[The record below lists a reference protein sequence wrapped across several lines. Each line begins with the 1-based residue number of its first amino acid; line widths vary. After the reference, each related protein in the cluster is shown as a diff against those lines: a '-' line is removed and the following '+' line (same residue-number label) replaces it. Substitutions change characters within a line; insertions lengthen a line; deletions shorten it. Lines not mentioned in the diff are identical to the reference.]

1 MMRSPRPFAFLSPR
15 SFLSPLAVGASLAVG
30 AVLFAE
36 EPPAPQATPEDTQ
49 RRMEEV
55 LHQRAVKAE
64 ADRVAGLHALAEGRR
79 LKGEGRFEEALKS
92 LEQAVSL
99 VPLNPEAQEELQS
112 VRSALGTTPDRRKEL
127 IDQIAHAKA
136 AREDQ
141 QRVAV
146 EGKVREGE
154 RFIADHRYGDALQV
168 LREAQETVRW
178 LPYGSSQVDHWRTTV
193 STLLKQA
200 EFGSQQE
207 EAKRREVQMQK
218 AETDAA
224 HEYALSQ
231 QQLTRRVDALRAQG
245 KEALQAERWEEAER
259 VAREIDGL
267 LPGDPGASQFRL
279 LSRERRHVDTTDKM
293 RHERVEQEANLRE
306 FSKEQQVPYTGQDPE
321 DVMRHPGNWEA
332 IRRRGQQAGT
342 GESAQ
347 DPVWKQVLQERLRQ
361 QVHYQFEDVSFKD
374 AKGYLEVQGRVVI
387 NVDKLAQESNTTLND
402 TLIQLAS
409 PDEGMSLE
417 SALNYLTK
425 AVGLAWTLRDETIMI
440 TTEDGLKE
448 KAGLLQYDVRDL
460 IGEVQDYVGPTI
472 SIGGAGGTS
481 NPGISFDNTAETD
494 EEKKVTGETLVDFIK
509 EYVDKPVWEAP
520 ENSIQFKNGRLFVT
534 APPDT
539 QKRIREVLKGFREQ
553 RTLQVLIQ
561 ARFLTVNDLN
571 LQEMGVSWNG
581 LNPALSTPPP
591 GTGGGSGFRNS
602 GVDDYR
608 LGTTDS
614 SSTGSAF
621 LQSRF
626 PRSFN
631 GNLNPTGLP
640 AGGLGGTIAFLD
652 DFQVMAFI
660 KAVEQ
665 SSKANLLTAPTLLCF
680 NTQRA
685 NMVNVTQM
693 AYVQDYTAVVQVQAV
708 GYDPEIGYV
717 MTGIVFD
724 VRPIVSADRKYITL
738 ELRPTVSLLTS
749 MRLVTVVSGATPLAL
764 EAPIVNMQAIRTT
777 VSVPDGGTLLIGG
790 LTNYDET
797 SNYSGVPF
805 ISKIP
810 FLSIL
815 FSYRG
820 KANNRQSIV
829 ILVKA
834 QIIDQREIEDTQYG
848 KE

>member
-1 MMRSPRPFAFLSPR
+1 MMRSARPLT
-15 SFLSPLAVGASLAVG
+15 LMLCSLAVG

-36 EPPAPQATPEDTQ
+36 ESPAPQAAAPEDTQ

-55 LHQRAVKAE
+55 LRQRAVKAE
-64 ADRVAGLHALAEGRR
+64 ADRIAGLHALAEGRR
-79 LKGEGRFEEALKS
+79 LKGEGRFQEALKS
-92 LEQAVSL
+92 FEQAVSL
-99 VPLNPEAQEELQS
+99 IPGNPEAQEELQS
-112 VRSALGTTPDRRKEL
+112 VRSALGATPDRRKEL
-127 IDQIAHAKA
+127 IDEIAHAKA

-146 EGKVREGE
+146 EGKVKEGE
-154 RFIADHRYGDALQV
+154 RLIADHRYGDALQV

-178 LPYGSSQVDHWRTTV
+178 MSYGSPEVDRWRNAV
-193 STLLKQA
+193 AELLKQA

-218 AETDAA
+218 AEADAA
-224 HEYALSQ
+224 REYTLSQ
-231 QQLTRRVDALRAQG
+231 QQLTRRVDTLRAQG

-259 VAREIDGL
+259 MAEEIDGL
-267 LPGDPGASQFRL
+267 LPGDSGASQLRL
-279 LSRERRHVDTTDKM
+279 LAREHRHVDTADKM
-293 RHERVEQEANLRE
+293 AHERVEQEANLRE
-306 FSKEQQVPYTGQDPE
+306 FSKEQQVPYSGQDSE
-321 DVMRHPGNWEA
+321 DIMRHPGNWEA
-332 IRRRGQQAGT
+332 IRRRGQQVGS

-347 DPVWKQVLQERLRQ
+347 DPLWKQDLQASLRRQ
-361 QVHYQFEDVSFKD
+361 IHYKFEDIPFKD
-374 AKGYLEVQGRVVI
+374 AKNYLEVQGRVVI
-387 NVDKLAQESNTTLND
+387 NVDKLALEANAALND
-402 TLIQLAS
+402 TLIQLSS
-409 PDEGMSLE
+409 PDLGMSLE
-417 SALNYLTK
+417 SALNHLTM
-425 AVGLAWTLRDETIMI
+425 AVGLAWTLRDETILI
-440 TTEDGLKE
+440 TTHDGLKE
-448 KAGLLQYDVRDL
+448 PAKLLQYDVRDL

-472 SIGGAGGTS
+472 SIGGAGGTA
-481 NPGISFDNTAETD
+481 NPGISFDNTAESD

-509 EYVDKPVWEAP
+509 EYVDKPVWEAT
-520 ENSIQFKNGRLFVT
+520 EGTNSIQFKNGRLFAT

-539 QKRIREVLKGFREQ
+539 HKKIGEVLEGFRKQ

-571 LQEMGVSWNG
+571 LQEIGVSWTG
-581 LNPALSTPPP
+581 LDPALSGPAP
-591 GTGGGSGFRNS
+591 GTNGGSGIVNS
-602 GVDDYR
+602 GPTDTR
-608 LGTTDS
+608 MGTTDGIGTWLQNPFPRTFNGS
-614 SSTGSAF
+614 LNSTGT
-621 LQSRF
+621 
-626 PRSFN
+626 
-631 GNLNPTGLP
+631 TG
-640 AGGLGGTIAFLD
+640 GGLGGTIAFLD

-660 KAVEQ
+660 KAVEK
-665 SSKANLLTAPTLLCF
+665 SSKASLLTAPSLLCF

-685 NMVNVTQM
+685 NMVNVTQQ

-738 ELRPTVSLLTS
+738 ELRPTVSLLS
-749 MRLVTVVSGATPLAL
+749 DMRLVTVVAGNPPLAL
-764 EAPIVNMQAIRTT
+764 EAPIVNMQAVRTT

-805 ISKIP
+805 LSKIP
-810 FLSIL
+810 FLSAL

-834 QIIDQREIEDTQYG
+834 QIIDQREIEDSKYG